1 MRGVDPET
9 QPHILHTVCTKG
21 CALDCCIALHMF
33 TAPFA
38 QAEQDCTWYF
48 AEHVAGMGPPSG
60 HFGIASLS
68 APMQVALCWMMYTLP
83 CAHCKVCTISN
94 CTSNVV
100 AGTPVQNNMRELFGL
115 MNLLDDEKYGDE
127 EEFFEKFGGD
137 KEAISL
143 EQVQALQVDQSFMFP
158 FI

>member
-1 MRGVDPET
+1 M
-9 QPHILHTVCTKG
+9 
-21 CALDCCIALHMF
+21 
-33 TAPFA
+33 
-38 QAEQDCTWYF
+38 
-48 AEHVAGMGPPSG
+48 
-60 HFGIASLS
+60 
-68 APMQVALCWMMYTLP
+68 
-83 CAHCKVCTISN
+83 
-94 CTSNVV
+94 
-100 AGTPVQNNMRELFGL
+100 QNNMRELFGL